1 VKGPAR
7 MQFNNLRR
15 NILAMLGEYWRQ
27 SGEKGRFSLDP
38 IRQEFSDIP
47 GRDMDD
53 HIASLETNGYI
64 ELTES
69 GDFARLTRKGLDRL
83 KIIAVE
89 KTTRKSL
96 SQKNLINYETKSKN
110 ILRLS

>member
-15 NILAMLGEYWRQ
+15 NILAILGEYWRQ

-64 ELTES
+64 ELTEN
-69 GDFARLTRKGLDRL
+69 GDFARLTRKGIDRL

-89 KTTRKSL
+89 KNDEKIVVPKQL
-96 SQKNLINYETKSKN
+96 D
-110 ILRLS
+110 

>member
-1 VKGPAR
+1 MIYVKGPAR

-15 NILAMLGEYWRQ
+15 NILAMLGECWRQ

-64 ELTES
+64 ELTEN

-89 KTTRKSL
+89 KNDEEIVVPKEL
-96 SQKNLINYETKSKN
+96 D
-110 ILRLS
+110 